1 MTWREA
7 FLVQAR
13 SDDAVRRLLNRNRTE
28 YAHQLHYLQ
37 MATEKL
43 AKAIMMRD
51 ADAAPPAQTHVAFVS
66 CLWVIKGR
74 PELRRQLG
82 YEHAEEFRSFIDSLL
97 PLAERIER
105 LAPNLAGMTQP
116 NPEYPW
122 RPAGQAEVFAPSQY
136 DFPQFTPLKPQMAKL
151 VALVENLLRVVN

>member
-13 SDDAVRRLLNRNRTE
+13 SDAAVRRLLNRERTE

-37 MATEKL
+37 MVTEKL
-43 AKAIMMRD
+43 AKAMMMRD
-51 ADAAPPAQTHVAFVS
+51 TDAGPPARTHADFVS
-66 CLWVIKGR
+66 CLRAIKGR
-74 PELRRQLG
+74 PEIRRQLG
-82 YEHAEEFRSFIDSLL
+82 YEHADVFRSFVDSLL

-122 RPAGQAEVFAPSQY
+122 QPPGQAEVFAPAQY
-136 DFPQFTPLKPQMAKL
+136 NFPQFTPLQPQMARL